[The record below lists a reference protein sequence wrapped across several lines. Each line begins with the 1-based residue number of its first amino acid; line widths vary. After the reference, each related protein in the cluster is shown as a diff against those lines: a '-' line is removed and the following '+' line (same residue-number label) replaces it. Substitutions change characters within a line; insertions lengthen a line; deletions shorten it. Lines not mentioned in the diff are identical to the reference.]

1 MSRQSDEKQVREFL
15 EYIANPVE
23 ATRRRLREG
32 EQVNGHYLAR
42 VAELLYPWGDKAKD
56 ALDAFNRLSALEDP
70 ITPTNGPQVA
80 EGDTSQTL
88 KRSTDME
95 DTTNIQNEEHTGRLQ
110 QPVVVRSA
118 IGHSVDD
125 DDMQWT
131 VNCPECS
138 REYRYEGYFE
148 STDIDTCKCGCV
160 YRTERVYFEDGS
172 FME

>member
-1 MSRQSDEKQVREFL
+1 MSDEP
-15 EYIANPVE
+15 N
-23 ATRRRLREG
+23 
-32 EQVNGHYLAR
+32 
-42 VAELLYPWGDKAKD
+42 DKLSKD
-56 ALDAFNRLSALEDP
+56 AEAGQLRQA
-70 ITPTNGPQVA
+70 
-80 EGDTSQTL
+80 
-88 KRSTDME
+88 
-95 DTTNIQNEEHTGRLQ
+95 
-110 QPVVVRSA
+110 VVVRSA

-160 YRTERVYFEDGS
+160 YRTDRVYFEDGS